1 MESHKLI
8 VRDGD
13 GLRLLLFLANGQ
25 DFGIESGTECGVEK
39 ERIFAIAVQLGWD
52 RHEPR
57 PSAAIA

>member
-13 GLRLLLFLANGQ
+13 GLRILLFLANGQ

-39 ERIFAIAVQLGWD
+39 ERVV
-52 RHEPR
+52 
-57 PSAAIA
+57 